1 MAEDRDRERESLESP
16 GSEEALEAEDAAKA
30 AIYESVETN
39 TGYEPDFEET
49 WTAEHR
55 LDLNSASEQELQ
67 ELPGIGPEL
76 AAEIVAYRDA
86 MGGFR
91 EAAEV
96 THVPGISLDLYERF
110 ADRVTAGGEEPEEYV
125 VEEGQIL
132 PAEAAGVYDEP
143 SPYLEEESLDEEP
156 PAFEEPPV
164 FEEAPPELAEDEEVV
179 VADESLR
186 AEEAPPPPPPPPSRP
201 VGGAA
206 PPPRRGLGWGSLLL
220 VGLLSALAGA
230 LLALLMIWLLNGTLD
245 VQRAAERSLQG
256 EVFRLEG
263 DMEAI
268 RTQMGGV
275 EERMMGVE
283 GLAGDVEQAQGEIR
297 DLGSSVDTLSNDITA
312 ATRRLEDMQGTLAGL
327 SDDMVDVEET
337 VTTLGTQI
345 GDVEARLG
353 TMSDELAEAQEAVTR
368 FDGFLTGLREL
379 LSEAEAPDESATEA
393 PGLAT
398 MTPMAGPTGTATPA
412 TTATPRAD
420 VTVIPL
426 ATPTPTP
433 TGE

>member
-1 MAEDRDRERESLESP
+1 MTEDQDRELESVESP
-16 GSEEALEAEDAAKA
+16 ESEEALEAEDAAKA

-55 LDLNSASEQELQ
+55 LDLNTASEQELQ
-67 ELPGIGPEL
+67 ALPGIGPEL

-86 MGGFR
+86 VGGFR

-96 THVPGISLDLYERF
+96 TRVPGISLDLYERF
-110 ADRVTAGGEEPEEYV
+110 ADRVTAGGEPEEYV

-132 PAEAAGVYDEP
+132 TAEDAGVYDEP
-143 SPYLEEESLDEEP
+143 SPYLEEEP
-156 PAFEEPPV
+156 PAFEQPPV
-164 FEEAPPELAEDEEVV
+164 FEEAPPELAEEEVV
-179 VADESLR
+179 VVDEPLR
-186 AEEAPPPPPPPPSRP
+186 AEEAPPPPPPPSRP
-201 VGGAA
+201 AGGAA
-206 PPPRRGLGWGSLLL
+206 PPPRRGVGWGSLLL

-230 LLALLMIWLLNGTLD
+230 LLALLVVWLLNGTLD

-268 RTQMGGV
+268 RAQMGGV
-275 EERMMGVE
+275 EERMTGVE
-283 GLAGDVEQAQGEIR
+283 GLAGDVEQARGELR
-297 DLGSSVDTLSNDITA
+297 DLGSLVDSLSNDITA

-345 GDVEARLG
+345 GDLEARLG

-368 FDGFLTGLREL
+368 FDGFLAGLREL
-379 LSEAEAPDESATEA
+379 LSEAEGPDEAATEV
-393 PGLAT
+393 PSLAT
-398 MTPMAGPTGTATPA
+398 MTPMAGPTETATPA
-412 TTATPRAD
+412 ATATPRAN

-426 ATPTPTP
+426 ATPTATP
-433 TGE
+433 AGQ

>member
-1 MAEDRDRERESLESP
+1 MAEDRDRELESLESP

-67 ELPGIGPEL
+67 ALPGIGPEL

-143 SPYLEEESLDEEP
+143 SPYLEEELLEEEPPVFEEP
-156 PAFEEPPV
+156 PAFEE
-164 FEEAPPELAEDEEVV
+164 APPELSDEEEFVV
-179 VADESLR
+179 VEEPLR
-186 AEEAPPPPPPPPSRP
+186 AEEAPPPPPPPSRP

-230 LLALLMIWLLNGTLD
+230 LLALLVVWLLNGTLD

-268 RTQMGGV
+268 RAQMGGV
-275 EERMMGVE
+275 EERITGVE
-283 GLAGDVEQAQGEIR
+283 GLAGDVEQAQGELR

-337 VTTLGTQI
+337 VTTLGSQI

-379 LSEAEAPDESATEA
+379 LSEEGATEA

-398 MTPMAGPTGTATPA
+398 MTPMAGGPTGTATPVA
-412 TTATPRAD
+412 TATPRAD

-433 TGE
+433 TGQ